1 MGMKTKTLLLIMLFL
16 PLFVLADTYTGEQGV
31 AQMHGD
37 FITDLWSYFE
47 SDVPNFIQRMYSY
60 YIEYITIGYIAVKIE
75 MVKLSWSVAER
86 ILENYDIASRI
97 IAQAESLPQDVKAM
111 LIDIRF
117 FDGLN
122 FIIQAGVSRF
132 VMRFM

>member
-1 MGMKTKTLLLIMLFL
+1 MKTKILLLIMLYL
-16 PLFVLADTYTGEQGV
+16 PLFVMADTYTGEQGV

-122 FIIQAGVSRF
+122 FIIQAGGSRC

>member
-97 IAQAESLPQDVKAM
+97 ISQAESLPQDVKAM

>member
-1 MGMKTKTLLLIMLFL
+1 MNTKTLLLIMLFL

-97 IAQAESLPQDVKAM
+97 IAQADSLPQDVKAM

>member
-60 YIEYITIGYIAVKIE
+60 YIEYITVGYIAVKIE

-97 IAQAESLPQDVKAM
+97 ISQADALPQDVKAM